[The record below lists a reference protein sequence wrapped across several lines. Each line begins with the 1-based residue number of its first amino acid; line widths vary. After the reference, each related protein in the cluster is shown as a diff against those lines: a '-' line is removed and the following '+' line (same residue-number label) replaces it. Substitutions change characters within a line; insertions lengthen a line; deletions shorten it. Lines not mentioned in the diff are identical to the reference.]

1 MLSRRRFSPFCKTL
15 ENLLIKRTRYY
26 TNATCQHP
34 IKKKYFVSWR
44 MIHLFSNS
52 LRFLTTTSKPGQI
65 FEFNTLQIIFQI
77 LLYAKDCVQ
86 IRQKINRTIIFFFF
100 RKRWKNPIRLCAS
113 FFPLFDVIW
122 QKISLKENIF
132 RHESLIKTLIVD
144 QGARIESKP
153 RWNCYYMEQ
162 SQYFSIRS
170 LAAGGSTHK

>member
-86 IRQKINRTIIFFFF
+86 IRQKINRTIIFFSSERDGKIQFDCARHFF
-100 RKRWKNPIRLCAS
+100 LCLMRDGKRY
-113 FFPLFDVIW
+113 
-122 QKISLKENIF
+122 
-132 RHESLIKTLIVD
+132 H
-144 QGARIESKP
+144 
-153 RWNCYYMEQ
+153 
-162 SQYFSIRS
+162 
-170 LAAGGSTHK
+170 